1 MNRLPVF
8 KKKARFLSES
18 SLCASDL
25 VMHPLSVHNVS
36 VALSQLCN
44 SCSKAYLHS
53 TVHGERCVRG
63 ITLVD
68 QGSGTFTR
76 QPGLLL
82 SAQPCQF
89 FKLSAFDQSGVW
101 NVCDV

>member
-1 MNRLPVF
+1 MR
-8 KKKARFLSES
+8 
-18 SLCASDL
+18 
-25 VMHPLSVHNVS
+25 PLSVHNVS

-44 SCSKAYLHS
+44 SCSKAYFHF

-82 SAQPCQF
+82 SAQPHQL
-89 FKLSAFDQSGVW
+89 FKLSILEQSEVW
-101 NVCDV
+101 NVCEV